1 MEHSSPAKSV
11 LRADSPKNGKIK
23 SRLFARIFWL
33 AFLIVSLAYAWYS
46 FYVPS
51 NEINWEQD
59 YPSAQKRAS
68 DSGKSMLL
76 FFTAEW
82 CVPCRIMKRE
92 VFADEQV
99 MRVINT
105 KFVPL
110 MIYENNL
117 GGEEL
122 FKRYHIEGTPI
133 TIVTDAAGNVINY
146 AVGGI
151 SKTEFL
157 KLINEQ

>member
-1 MEHSSPAKSV
+1 
-11 LRADSPKNGKIK
+11 
-23 SRLFARIFWL
+23 
-33 AFLIVSLAYAWYS
+33 
-46 FYVPS
+46 
-51 NEINWEQD
+51 
-59 YPSAQKRAS
+59 
-68 DSGKSMLL
+68 
-76 FFTAEW
+76 
-82 CVPCRIMKRE
+82 
-92 VFADEQV
+92 
-99 MRVINT
+99 
-105 KFVPL
+105 